1 MDDSTSSL
9 PCQEAARTEP
19 TIGFNRSISVR
30 HSLGQVFLQPD
41 SIMDL
46 AAIECSR
53 RVEKMIT
60 SRHIH
65 DISCARSMSGSGL
78 PRNGRPDRLE
88 QPGRQK
94 FRTLSEMGT
103 TVARWIPHPRTT
115 PGMELWVLKRPWV
128 ILSVLLLQQ
137 PEFLSYE
144 LVLQRSCQ
152 SGSPSRDL
160 GAPCRLLHQNHPLH
174 QLQ

>member
-1 MDDSTSSL
+1 VDDSTSSL

-65 DISCARSMSGSGL
+65 DISCARSMSGLGL
-78 PRNGRPDRLE
+78 PRNGRPARLE
-88 QPGRQK
+88 QPGRQNL
-94 FRTLSEMGT
+94 RALSEMGT
-103 TVARWIPHPRTT
+103 VDPTPPHYPGDRTVGPQTAVGHR
-115 PGMELWVLKRPWV
+115 V
-128 ILSVLLLQQ
+128 
-137 PEFLSYE
+137 
-144 LVLQRSCQ
+144 C
-152 SGSPSRDL
+152 SPPAST
-160 GAPCRLLHQNHPLH
+160 
-174 QLQ
+174 